1 MLLAHHL
8 HVHVDEV
15 TAGVTVSPSVQA
27 GQVRLEALVV
37 VDGRLGHRVYVMI
50 RHVHSSSHY
59 YKILQLDTAGKPDMM
74 I

>member
-50 RHVHSSSHY
+50 
-59 YKILQLDTAGKPDMM
+59 
-74 I
+74 